1 MNMFHTFVPTRII
14 NGHAV
19 DITGQVAD
27 DHIIP
32 VKFLQKRAKL
42 LYQFVPRHDSQS
54 VIYLAEIININ
65 NKHADQP
72 VILFGPTKKFGQKT
86 HKIITVVQSGQTV
99 VIRHVEKLFVL
110 CFLFGDILYHNNL
123 IRRPAIFVENPAG
136 KLQPGLLSPLH
147 TFHRVRLPTA
157 LFQKQHF
164 PKCQH
169 IRFVHHLLKFYKIS
183 SVQNLEVKKIIPFSQ
198 RSDRILF
205 KRIVDI
211 SIIHGIAQQTI
222 HSLLSALFLIHCAHK
237 IQLIA

>member
-1 MNMFHTFVPTRII
+1 MNITISRTVDQFQCGSRSLRIFRHTDTYGDVQDLPAHQIKRLPGALNDLLMNMFHTFVPTRII

-65 NKHADQP
+65 NKNADQP

-147 TFHRVRLPTA
+147 TFHRVRLRP
-157 LFQKQHF
+157 LFSKNS
-164 PKCQH
+164 
-169 IRFVHHLLKFYKIS
+169 IS
-183 SVQNLEVKKIIPFSQ
+183 
-198 RSDRILF
+198 RSASTYGSST
-205 KRIVDI
+205 I
-211 SIIHGIAQQTI
+211 S
-222 HSLLSALFLIHCAHK
+222 
-237 IQLIA
+237 